1 MPGVILVISSENY
14 VPAILNY
21 LLHLLT
27 AVALVLVFFVVYTRV
42 TPYDEV
48 ALIRQGNHAAA
59 LSLGGSL
66 IGFSAT
72 IASSL
77 MHTADYYQFAG
88 WAFGA
93 LLVQIAVWVVT
104 TRLLRMSRDQI
115 EANNC
120 AFGGLLG
127 AISLSIGI
135 INAGCIS

>member
-1 MPGVILVISSENY
+1 LAISSENQ

-21 LLHLLT
+21 LLHLVT
-27 AVALVLVFFVVYTRV
+27 AAALVLAFFVVYTRM
-42 TPYDEV
+42 TPFDEV
-48 ALIRQGNHAAA
+48 LLIRQGNHAAA

-66 IGFSAT
+66 VGFSVT
-72 IASSL
+72 IASAL
-77 MHTADYYQFAG
+77 AHTADYYQFAG

-93 LLVQIAVWVVT
+93 MIVQLLVYAIA
-104 TRLLRMSRDQI
+104 TRLLRMSKDQI

-135 INAGCIS
+135 VNAGCIS